1 MGCEECKKIGS
12 NWVHYV
18 FVFHIDML
26 VVVIIS
32 QIRSKI
38 FLEKQDIDL
47 ILLDEVMSDGR
58 SL

>member
-1 MGCEECKKIGS
+1 
-12 NWVHYV
+12 
-18 FVFHIDML
+18 
-26 VVVIIS
+26 VIIS